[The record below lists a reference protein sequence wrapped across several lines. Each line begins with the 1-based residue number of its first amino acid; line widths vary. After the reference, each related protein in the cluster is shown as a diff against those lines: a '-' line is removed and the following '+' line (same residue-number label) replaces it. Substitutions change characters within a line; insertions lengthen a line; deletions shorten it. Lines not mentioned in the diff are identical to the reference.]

1 MGGHR
6 IGAGLS
12 SFHGRRRRPLYNAR
26 RFAAGTMAAGGDG
39 RNARLPVAA
48 RLPGRPA
55 PRRPGAM
62 SAPRPAGRTPPTQQ
76 CHPRAKQE
84 AGARRGRPLR
94 EVHKISVLCAPRV
107 HKTHILLTYQGGRAA
122 ERRNPTPGGSGAAAP
137 ALVGGGG
144 LISTE
149 GKPPSPQNCGEGII
163 SWLCGQVREVTKMV
177 GLNVKN
183 GRKWSKTPLICLYV
197 TPQVNKR
204 AILLTGIL
212 SEGTMCSCCG
222 CLMIQGIQ
230 DKAV

>member
-1 MGGHR
+1 MGWHR
-6 IGAGLS
+6 IGAGFS

-26 RFAAGTMAAGGDG
+26 RIAAGTMAAGGDG
-39 RNARLPVAA
+39 RNARPPAA
-48 RLPGRPA
+48 GRLPERPA

-62 SAPRPAGRTPPTQQ
+62 SAPRPAGRTPATQQ
-76 CHPRAKQE
+76 RHPRAKQE

-94 EVHKISVLCAPRV
+94 EVHKISVLCAHRV

-122 ERRNPTPGGSGAAAP
+122 ERRNPTPGGTGAAAP
-137 ALVGGGG
+137 ALVGGGVG
-144 LISTE
+144 ISR
-149 GKPPSPQNCGEGII
+149 PSVDPSPGNCGEGIS
-163 SWLCGQVREVTKMV
+163 SWLCGWSRKRAVLP

-183 GRKWSKTPLICLYV
+183 GRKRSKTPLICLYV
-197 TPQVNKR
+197 TLQVNKR